1 MIRHVVM
8 LTAFLAGCTTVEK
21 IPAELCAPLPKL
33 TPHIPTPVVLGVP
46 QFYVVSENNK
56 ETFQKRILK
65 DSDGVF
71 YAVTPDGYTILSE
84 NMQELRRYIREL
96 QEVILYYDQNTTSES
111 SVADSGDGPKQ

>member
-1 MIRHVVM
+1 
-8 LTAFLAGCTTVEK
+8 
-21 IPAELCAPLPKL
+21 
-33 TPHIPTPVVLGVP
+33 VP